1 MACSVSFGGKDLR
14 CNKIQNNTSTQHG
27 DIFFKTETETVEKP
41 HSDYG
46 HDDEEQKW
54 DEIQPNANAGVVIA
68 FAKEQNKV
76 NKGPDGD
83 DGELCRAMLVS

>member
-46 HDDEEQKW
+46 HDDEDQK
-54 DEIQPNANAGVVIA
+54 
-68 FAKEQNKV
+68 
-76 NKGPDGD
+76 
-83 DGELCRAMLVS
+83 